1 MILIRRL
8 WYLPVFF
15 IFLLFYYSFNHFANR
30 EPLIDRSLHLSIRP
44 ARYPVK
50 NYAAL
55 PSGTAQQLPRIQHD
69 FTKSPETE
77 AQKETRL
84 QRQAVVKDAFLHSW
98 NGYKRH
104 AWKSDEVSPLSGRPR
119 NPFGGWGATLVDG
132 LGTLWIMG
140 LEAEFEEC
148 LAAVEEID
156 FTWNSENIVNVFETN
171 IRYLGGILSAYDL
184 SEHKYPILLMK
195 AVELADILYMAFDTP
210 NRLPVTR
217 WRWRDSI
224 MGKPLRASTYTLLA
238 EIGSLDLEF
247 TRLAQLTG
255 NNTYFDAVERITE
268 LLHRTQDTTKIPG
281 LWSTFVDA
289 ESATMPYN
297 HFTLGGMSDSTI
309 EYLPKQFMLLGGLD
323 TRYTDMY
330 KKAITAAKKYLFYRP
345 LIPGNDNILLSGN
358 AGLNNDSTIG
368 TETQG
373 QHLTCFLGGMVGIS
387 SRLFDDPDD
396 MLIAR
401 RLVDGC
407 LWAYNS
413 TPTGLM
419 PETFHLAPCHVGID
433 AATNSQCQWT
443 DDKWYEAIAEQQ
455 GPDAKT
461 WGMSLA
467 ERGRIIAERKSLLP
481 GYTAWGDNRYILR
494 PELIESVTL
503 LYRMTGDPQLLEDA
517 WRMFQSIETACK
529 TRLAFAGIVDV
540 RVHPAAQSD
549 RAESFWYA
557 ETLKYFYLI
566 FSNPDMVSLDDW
578 VFSTEAHPLRR
589 PKAGE
594 FLSSPGT

>member
-1 MILIRRL
+1 
-8 WYLPVFF
+8 
-15 IFLLFYYSFNHFANR
+15 
-30 EPLIDRSLHLSIRP
+30 
-44 ARYPVK
+44 
-50 NYAAL
+50 
-55 PSGTAQQLPRIQHD
+55 
-69 FTKSPETE
+69 
-77 AQKETRL
+77 
-84 QRQAVVKDAFLHSW
+84 
-98 NGYKRH
+98 
-104 AWKSDEVSPLSGRPR
+104 
-119 NPFGGWGATLVDG
+119 
-132 LGTLWIMG
+132 
-140 LEAEFEEC
+140 
-148 LAAVEEID
+148 
-156 FTWNSENIVNVFETN
+156 
-171 IRYLGGILSAYDL
+171 
-184 SEHKYPILLMK
+184 
-195 AVELADILYMAFDTP
+195 
-210 NRLPVTR
+210 
-217 WRWRDSI
+217 
-224 MGKPLRASTYTLLA
+224 
-238 EIGSLDLEF
+238 
-247 TRLAQLTG
+247 
-255 NNTYFDAVERITE
+255 
-268 LLHRTQDTTKIPG
+268 
-281 LWSTFVDA
+281 
-289 ESATMPYN
+289 
-297 HFTLGGMSDSTI
+297 
-309 EYLPKQFMLLGGLD
+309 
-323 TRYTDMY
+323 
-330 KKAITAAKKYLFYRP
+330 
-345 LIPGNDNILLSGN
+345 
-358 AGLNNDSTIG
+358 
-368 TETQG
+368 
-373 QHLTCFLGGMVGIS
+373 
-387 SRLFDDPDD
+387 
-396 MLIAR
+396 
-401 RLVDGC
+401 
-407 LWAYNS
+407 
-413 TPTGLM
+413 M